1 MVKKSAE
8 ISKRKK
14 KTDKK
19 TGSEVTVA
27 KKGKSAVKADK
38 GDFNDLI
45 SKGKKKGYI
54 TYDEL
59 NEEMP
64 DNVIS
69 LDRIDEAIDV
79 FESQDIEII
88 DIDKKINKIDDDKV
102 SDDKKVTPGE
112 LAAASFGSVTDP
124 VKMYLREMGLVTLLS
139 REGEVEI
146 AKKIEDGEQEVLK
159 AMVS

>member
-1 MVKKSAE
+1 MKKSAE

-88 DIDKKINKIDDDKV
+88 DIDK
-102 SDDKKVTPGE
+102 
-112 LAAASFGSVTDP
+112 
-124 VKMYLREMGLVTLLS
+124 
-139 REGEVEI
+139 
-146 AKKIEDGEQEVLK
+146 
-159 AMVS
+159 